1 MNLYEILRTELD
13 EKAYNWK
20 ILDKL
25 NYVYLRSLQILSYD
39 SRWEYTNNQLLRN
52 ELFDKEVNIFN
63 LDDTRVI
70 CSSWA
75 RLYTDLVSCL
85 FSEKEGFDV
94 TFTEGTRD
102 PHMYSR
108 VFLMDG
114 STIDYDP
121 LTKTNDFVRAKT
133 NLPLKGIRINNN
145 QSKWSNE
152 IDIEESFK
160 KIGYEIDDV
169 GFLKNLKHVLLQ
181 KNVSSKEVLDA
192 LLKDI
197 DYEKLDLIELNTFLN
212 MQYKKYTGTPLDVLG
227 IKFKPN
233 EESIVIIK
241 INDEDIYQEEEVN
254 QKVNIRKI

>member
-1 MNLYEILRTELD
+1 MNLYEILRNELD
-13 EKAYNWK
+13 EKSSNWK

-25 NYVYLRSLQILSYD
+25 NYVYLRTLQILSHD
-39 SRWEYTNNQLLRN
+39 SRWDYSNNQLLRN

-75 RLYTDLVSCL
+75 RLYSDLVSCL
-85 FSEKEGFDV
+85 LSEKEGFDV
-94 TFTEGTRD
+94 AFTEGTSE

-133 NLPLKGIRINNN
+133 NLPLKGIKINNEKG
-145 QSKWSNE
+145 KWSNE

-160 KIGYEIDDV
+160 KIGYKIDNIN
-169 GFLKNLKHVLLQ
+169 FLKNLKHILLQ
-181 KNVSSKEVLDA
+181 DNKSSKEILDA

-197 DYEKLDLIELNTFLN
+197 DYKDLDLIELNTFLN
-212 MQYKKYTGTPLDVLG
+212 MQYKRYTGTPLDVLG

-233 EESIVIIK
+233 EDNKVIIK
-241 INDEDIYQEEEVN
+241 INNEDIYQEEEVN